1 MVVKNFGLKLLEGN
15 CQKNYP
21 DIEKFKET
29 FLYIL
34 QQTYNKP
41 HVTKMVIYRLFYFID
56 FDYYE
61 KYKNKLIGATYIKNS
76 FGPAPAE
83 FNTIVNEM
91 INNRDIRK
99 IESERTDKLEY
110 IKTLYI
116 PIAKPNLAVFDANE
130 MEIINKVINNLS
142 KMSFER
148 ITKHAHSDVPWRLTK
163 NGDVIDYNKVFR
175 RKSKRSDS
183 KKIIYL

>member
-1 MVVKNFGLKLLEGN
+1 MVIKNFGLKLIEGN
-15 CQKNYP
+15 CQKTYP
-21 DIEKFKET
+21 DVEKFKET

-41 HVTKMVIYRLFYFID
+41 HVTKIIIYRLFYFID

-76 FGPAPAE
+76 FGPAPVE
-83 FNTIVNEM
+83 FNVIVNQM
-91 INNRDIRK
+91 IDINEARK
-99 IESERTDKLEY
+99 IESEGDKFEY
-110 IKTLYI
+110 IKTFYV
-116 PIAKPNLAVFDANE
+116 PIRKPNLAVFTANE
-130 MEIINKVINNLS
+130 MEIINKVVNNLS
-142 KMSFER
+142 KMNFER
-148 ITKHAHSDVPWRLTK
+148 ITKHAHSDAPWRLTK
-163 NGDVIDYNKVFR
+163 DGDVIDYNKVFR

>member
-1 MVVKNFGLKLLEGN
+1 MVVENFSLKLAESN
-15 CQKNYP
+15 CQKIYP

-61 KYKNKLIGATYIKNS
+61 RYKNKLIGATYIKNS

-83 FNTIVNEM
+83 FNTIVNQM
-91 INNRDIRK
+91 INNNEVRK

-116 PIAKPNLAVFDANE
+116 PIAKPNLAIFTANE
-130 MEIINKVINNLS
+130 IEIINKVVNNLS
-142 KMSFER
+142 KMNFER
-148 ITKHAHSDVPWRLTK
+148 ITKHAHNDAPWRLTK

>member
-1 MVVKNFGLKLLEGN
+1 MVVKNVSLKLVESN

-21 DIEKFKET
+21 DVEKFKET

-34 QQTYNKP
+34 QQTYDKP
-41 HVTKMVIYRLFYFID
+41 HVTKMIIYRLFYFID

-76 FGPAPAE
+76 FGPAPVE
-83 FNTIVNEM
+83 FNKIVNQM
-91 INNRDIRK
+91 ININETRK
-99 IESERTDKLEY
+99 IESEGFDKFEY
-110 IKTLYI
+110 IKTFYV
-116 PIAKPNLAVFDANE
+116 PIRKPNLVIFDVNE

-148 ITKHAHSDVPWRLTK
+148 ITKYAYSDAPWRLTK

-175 RKSKRSDS
+175 RKSKHSVS
-183 KKIIYL
+183 TNVIYL